1 MSIIR
6 LLWLWLPRRAAR
18 KLRPDNNSPL
28 RHGRP
33 CAPRRRQR
41 RITRAGQLYLSGSHC
56 MQVAERMIAGAGW
69 RLIDEADNRCP
80 HGRRGKTSPY
90 RLAEVV
96 KHAGPVSRTAARP
109 EYHA

>member
-1 MSIIR
+1 
-6 LLWLWLPRRAAR
+6 
-18 KLRPDNNSPL
+18 
-28 RHGRP
+28 
-33 CAPRRRQR
+33 
-41 RITRAGQLYLSGSHC
+41 
-56 MQVAERMIAGAGW
+56 MIAGAGW